1 MVQVAPALQ
10 NGRSIW
16 SIFLPSDREGFSTSF
31 SIHMKNIGFGWK
43 ILKKIENRQPSM
55 EKLDGN
61 SDEVVY

>member
-1 MVQVAPALQ
+1 MAGPFGAFSC
-10 NGRSIW
+10 G
-16 SIFLPSDREGFSTSF
+16 DREGFSTSF

-43 ILKKIENRQPSM
+43 ILKKIETRQPSM